1 MEHAKAERVVNELPV
16 CRPAKKARRGTGER
30 NEGIPRV
37 IMDGRAES
45 ADAVGV
51 SCASCHSCHGP
62 DPFAGG
68 PAAASRVKRPQ
79 RAN

>member
-1 MEHAKAERVVNELPV
+1 MQARRFMEHAKAERVVNELPR
-16 CRPAKKARRGTGER
+16 CRPTKKARLGTGER

-51 SCASCHSCHGP
+51 QFARPVTRATGP
-62 DPFAGG
+62 LHLQAGRQR
-68 PAAASRVKRPQ
+68 RV
-79 RAN
+79 A